1 MKLKKEYTNIA
12 FSVLMGFCM
21 SLFMSFVM
29 TLMNV
34 GFNRLFL
41 MIWMKSWS
49 IAFISALPAAL
60 IFPTFIRKFLLLITE
75 D

>member
-1 MKLKKEYTNIA
+1 MRKEDIMKLKKEYTNIA

-34 GFNRLFL
+34 GFNRLF
-41 MIWMKSWS
+41 
-49 IAFISALPAAL
+49 
-60 IFPTFIRKFLLLITE
+60 
-75 D
+75 